1 MRFVCNGDD
10 NKFSISRE
18 FEQEYGGDFSNEIGD
33 LGLSYEFDI
42 LTDNIME
49 NPYMSLTMVQHPSGV
64 GFQLNPRRIVGI
76 VQWIKKGGV
85 VHAAQAVFAATI
97 ESYNDPWLFG
107 IMNLYLIWLLCEYKD
122 ALTYANENELATI
135 CYMDPLQIHALHYE
149 VHSEEGTQE
158 LQMDLEKKQK
168 DEKEKEERAKALEA
182 AKLQAERERKE
193 KELAEAKGKK
203 TLVDPPPP
211 PAKGLDDVVDPSG
224 NGSDDDE
231 EIQWKMPAIQKS
243 SLSQLVPTI
252 KGKKIWNHRVLKFI
266 PDEQFEVNA
275 ARAKDEE
282 YSAWVDDV
290 RSSLKIRSETD
301 FQIVL
306 TAWCLYCANS
316 GTSSEMDV
324 NQHFEVH
331 DGNGKVGLISAKTMI
346 DPAVKNGGLRR
357 IMRRLSEP
365 TSQMLARGGRLTTWG
380 IKRGITRRE
389 MIPYA
394 FDFYVATSS
403 TPKTIREQLAQ
414 AKIAAIGSGVHRV
427 MVTDGKLQRAR
438 TSYERHTDDD
448 VTEHEHGDHDDG
460 RAYLD

>member
-1 MRFVCNGDD
+1 
-10 NKFSISRE
+10 
-18 FEQEYGGDFSNEIGD
+18 
-33 LGLSYEFDI
+33 
-42 LTDNIME
+42 
-49 NPYMSLTMVQHPSGV
+49 
-64 GFQLNPRRIVGI
+64 
-76 VQWIKKGGV
+76 
-85 VHAAQAVFAATI
+85 
-97 ESYNDPWLFG
+97 
-107 IMNLYLIWLLCEYKD
+107 
-122 ALTYANENELATI
+122 
-135 CYMDPLQIHALHYE
+135 MDPLQIHALHYE
-149 VHSEEGTQE
+149 TSECTEGTQE
-158 LQMDLEKKQK
+158 LQMDLEKKQRE
-168 DEKEKEERAKALEA
+168 DKEKEERAKRLLEE
-182 AKLQAERERKE
+182 KEREERE
-193 KELAEAKGKK
+193 KALAHAKGKK
-203 TLVDPPPP
+203 PLDDPPSPKGP
-211 PAKGLDDVVDPSG
+211 PAKGSDDVTNLKG
-224 NGSDDDE
+224 GGSDDEE

-266 PDEQFEVNA
+266 PDEQFDVNA

-290 RSSLKIRSETD
+290 RSSLKIRSDTD

-331 DGNGKVGLISAKTMI
+331 DGNGRVGLIPAKTLI
-346 DPAVKNGGLRR
+346 EPAIKNGGLRR

-365 TSQMLARGGRLTTWG
+365 TSQMLVKGGRLTTWG

-414 AKIAAIGSGVHRV
+414 AKIAAIGRGVHRV

-448 VTEHEHGDHDDG
+448 VTEHEHGDHDEG